1 MVRGQPV
8 APFTIY
14 GFNENVKD
22 FFSRLDAGGK
32 INFVL
37 FDKPRV
43 LALSALE
50 GGCHLSDALNASDSA
65 RLDPALFK
73 TLQHQ
78 ASFIASTGLTQSSD
92 FNCEFLEAGLLE
104 FFAPTCKTSLN
115 PLSSHGFRTGLMNDC
130 IGWGL
135 QNPHDAITLDRL
147 SSLLFAS
154 RTTISHSCREIFG
167 LGPMAL
173 LKQIRLQQ
181 VQCALSNPELQDRI
195 GLNKVLG
202 IARHYGFQSLN
213 HFARDYRTSFGES
226 PRETMAR
233 LHALIFPN
241 CDPSSGCFAAIDE

>member
-92 FNCEFLEAGLLE
+92 FNCELLEAGLLE

-135 QNPHDAITLDRL
+135 QNPHDAITLDRP

-202 IARHYGFQSLN
+202 IASYYGFQSRN